1 MTRASAQLPAS
12 PAPASRNPRTPRPL
26 GSPPCSGPRLTLA
39 PGLVAHCPFLPVLK
53 CQFLSRCLLGP
64 WLGSGLWVDG
74 IFPDALLPP
83 AAANPL
89 SSPRPASRGTQPLL
103 PRLLKATLTHGRFR
117 IAGGAPS
124 PAQSQEQRKQSAS
137 LQCPANPSGVFCKD
151 APPTGPSLGCAS
163 CHPQALLPPA
173 FLPLLSPPG
182 PRGGPHTHLSPPT
195 RRGKT
200 AVSPSLGFSH
210 PGCDGS

>member
-12 PAPASRNPRTPRPL
+12 PAPASRSPSTPQTSRVTAL
-26 GSPPCSGPRLTLA
+26 LCASAHPCSRSSGSLSLPACFEMSVPVPLSPGTLAGRMAFSRMLCSLPPQRILSLHPGQLSGGTRPRL
-39 PGLVAHCPFLPVLK
+39 PG
-53 CQFLSRCLLGP
+53 
-64 WLGSGLWVDG
+64 
-74 IFPDALLPP
+74 
-83 AAANPL
+83 
-89 SSPRPASRGTQPLL
+89 
-103 PRLLKATLTHGRFR
+103 LLKATLTHGRFR

-124 PAQSQEQRKQSAS
+124 PAQSQGQRKQNVS
-137 LQCPANPSGVFCKD
+137 LQCPANSSGLFCKD
-151 APPTGPSLGCAS
+151 ASPTGPSSGCAS

-173 FLPLLSPPG
+173 FLLLLSPPC
-182 PRGGPHTHLSPPT
+182 PRGGPHTHLPPPT